1 MGTSNLFFLI
11 SCILLNLPLNTAQI
25 CSNSGNFTSNST
37 YGENRNQILSSLPS
51 NVAAN
56 NGFFTATLTQD
67 SETVY
72 VLALCRGDV
81 SSDSCF
87 NCVKNTSQTILKNC
101 PNQKEAT
108 NYGDYDSKCIVRC
121 SNTSFFNVMETQPPR
136 FIYIASDIT
145 SAVDEFDQALNSLVE
160 SLVIRA
166 AMGNSTKFA
175 TRESK
180 FGGYL
185 HIYGLMQCV
194 PGISSVD
201 CSRCLRGAVDEY
213 RNCCFRKRGANVL
226 RPSCTF
232 QYDLIPFFESSAG
245 TAPPPVTF
253 APPLPPV
260 AKEGSKSSKLQTT
273 TIIVVLVSII
283 IVIVGL
289 GCACFLVRK
298 KEIFK
303 KSFPG
308 FPFNSA
314 WIKAAGKLFRVSKQC
329 GAHHAGEDVSQSSSS
344 DSLKFEFAT
353 IRAVTNDFSNANMLG
368 HGRFGSVYKGKL
380 PNGQEIAVKRLDDE
394 EMNPKIAGFGMARLF
409 VVDQSTGITKRI
421 SGSPGYMPP
430 EYVQYGQYSVKT
442 DVFSFGVLILEIVS
456 GKKYSG
462 YGDPKHEEHLIS
474 YAWKKW
480 RQGKASTLVDVTL
493 ADSSKSEKMR
503 CIHIGLLCVQEN
515 VAKRPT
521 MSAVVLMFNSF
532 SMSLPLPSKPAFLVE
547 SSMELNTAL
556 GNRFPSATNSHHST
570 EHPVNVSINEASI
583 IDPET
588 RMLDSI

>member
-1 MGTSNLFFLI
+1 MGTSNLIFLI

-25 CSNSGNFTSNST
+25 CSNSGNFSSNST
-37 YGENRNQILSSLPS
+37 YGENRNRILSSLPS
-51 NVAAN
+51 NVTAS

-72 VLALCRGDV
+72 VLALCRGDI

-87 NCVKNTSQTILKNC
+87 NCVNYTSQTILKNC

-121 SNTSFFNVMETQPPR
+121 SNTSFFNVMETQPHR
-136 FIYIASDIT
+136 FIYITSDIT
-145 SAVDEFDQALNSLVE
+145 SAVDEFDQALNGLVE

-175 TRESK
+175 TGESK

-185 HIYGLMQCV
+185 YIYGLMQCV

-213 RNCCFRKRGANVL
+213 RV
-226 RPSCTF
+226 
-232 QYDLIPFFESSAG
+232 G
-245 TAPPPVTF
+245 TALPPPPPSPPVTF
-253 APPLPPV
+253 APPPPPAV
-260 AKEGSKSSKLQTT
+260 TKEGSKSSKL
-273 TIIVVLVSII
+273 TIIVVLVSIL

-289 GCACFLVRK
+289 ACACFLLRK
-298 KEIFK
+298 KEVVK
-303 KSFPG
+303 KRSDPG
-308 FPFNSA
+308 RPFNSA
-314 WIKAAGKLFRVSKQC
+314 WIKAAGKLFRVSKQR
-329 GAHHAGEDVSQSSSS
+329 GARHA
-344 DSLKFEFAT
+344 
-353 IRAVTNDFSNANMLG
+353 
-368 HGRFGSVYKGKL
+368 
-380 PNGQEIAVKRLDDE
+380 DE
-394 EMNPKIAGFGMARLF
+394 EMNPKIADFGMARLF
-409 VVDQSTGITKRI
+409 VVDQSKGITKRI
-421 SGSPGYMPP
+421 AGTPGYMPP
-430 EYVQYGQYSVKT
+430 EYVKYGQFSVKT

-462 YGDPKHEEHLIS
+462 YDGPEHAEHLIS

-480 RQGKASTLVDVTL
+480 RRGKALRLVDVTL
-493 ADSSKSEKMR
+493 AGGSKSEKMR

-521 MSAVVLMFNSF
+521 MGAVVLMFNSF

-547 SSMELNTAL
+547 RSIEPNTAL
-556 GNRFPSATNSHHST
+556 GNQFPSATSSHHST
-570 EHPVNVSINEASI
+570 EHPANVSVNEVSI
-583 IDPET
+583 TDPYP
-588 RMLDSI
+588 R